1 MATLDRSLGW
11 FALAVWL
18 GMTAV
23 VLVSYVRGL
32 RRTQVQATGRTMS
45 VLRSPWLMAVL
56 LVVYA
61 VVLVLLWRPIVPVDT
76 TGTRPYA
83 TVWLTTLSLVGTL
96 LLIIGAVWI
105 LWGRFALGQSHN
117 ISSVTGVRLF
127 ADHHLVTIG
136 PYAFVRH
143 PMYLGFALAML
154 GTLLIYRTW
163 SILFIAIHGLV
174 FIVRARREEQAL
186 ATTFGQEWQEY
197 CRRVPAVIPRF
208 RRRPPVSGEER
219 RSDDTMAN

>member
-1 MATLDRSLGW
+1 MATLGLDRALSW

-32 RRTQVQATGRTMS
+32 RRTQVQATGRTMA
-45 VLRSPWLMAVL
+45 VLRSPWLMALL

-83 TVWLTTLSLVGTL
+83 ILWLTTLSLVGTL

-105 LWGRFALGQSHN
+105 LWGRFTLGRSHN
-117 ISSVTGVRLF
+117 ISSVSGVQLF
-127 ADHHLVTIG
+127 ADHRLVTTG
-136 PYAFVRH
+136 PYALVRH
-143 PMYLGFALAML
+143 PMYLGFAVAML

-163 SILFIAIHGLV
+163 SIVLVAVHGVV
-174 FIVRARREEQAL
+174 FIVRARREEEAM

-197 CRRVPAVIPRF
+197 SRRVPAIIPGLRT
-208 RRRPPVSGEER
+208 RKP
-219 RSDDTMAN
+219 DH